1 MIFIKTTIVL
11 VKITI
16 FYLIIE
22 IFNENHLITVM
33 LVKKRR
39 LMSKTIYGY
48 PPLKA
53 GGEFFCRGGGFY
65 GITPPHEKVKFFLR

>member
-22 IFNENHLITVM
+22 IFNEKHLITVM

-53 GGEFFCRGGGFY
+53 GGGVLRGGGF
-65 GITPPHEKVKFFLR
+65 KA

>member
-22 IFNENHLITVM
+22 IFYEKHLITVM

-53 GGEFFCRGGGFY
+53 FFLPEGGGF
-65 GITPPHEKVKFFLR
+65 GIIPPSPG